1 MLSEIDEL
9 LERLDRGDEAA
20 AAEIFR
26 AYEPYL
32 RVVVRRQLPHRL
44 RRRFDSADVVQSVW
58 ADVLEAFRRND
69 CRFTDA
75 GHLRAYLVRAARNR
89 FVDRYRQHWRSVE
102 RECPISPP
110 NGVPTLA
117 APQPRPSEVL
127 HADDLWQKLLS
138 ISPPEHHE
146 LLRMKRDGFSVM
158 DIAARTGLHPDSI
171 HRILRQLARQL
182 ALGSAALNPG

>member
-1 MLSEIDEL
+1 MSAEMEEL
-9 LERLDRGDEAA
+9 LDRLDRGDEAA
-20 AAEIFR
+20 AAELFR

-32 RVVVRRQLPHRL
+32 RVVVRRQLPNRL

-58 ADVLEAFRRND
+58 ADVLEAFRRNH
-69 CRFTDA
+69 CRFPDA
-75 GHLRAYLVRAARNR
+75 AHLRAYLVRAARNR
-89 FVDRYRQHWRSVE
+89 FIDRYRQHRLSVA

-110 NGVPTLA
+110 GGVPTFA

-127 HADDLWQKLLS
+127 RADDLWQQMLA

-146 LLRMKRDGFSVM
+146 LLRLKRDGFAVA

-182 ALGSAALNPG
+182 ALRGAAN